1 MASYI
6 SQTEAAIFVDSF
18 AAMPMPKALALLT
31 AASSMAESYCNR
43 TFTADEID
51 DQLKLAISMLGEWLG
66 SSNPSSGAVTS
77 EKIGDYQINFASYLA
92 VQMPEIV
99 KILLT
104 PYRIIPVA

>member
-51 DQLKLAISMLGEWLG
+51 DQLKLAISMLGDWLG
-66 SSNPSSGAVTS
+66 SANPSSGTVTS
-77 EKIGDYQINFASYLA
+77 EKIGDYSVDYSDQSSDGLPLA
-92 VQMPEIV
+92 VQM
-99 KILLT
+99 LLA